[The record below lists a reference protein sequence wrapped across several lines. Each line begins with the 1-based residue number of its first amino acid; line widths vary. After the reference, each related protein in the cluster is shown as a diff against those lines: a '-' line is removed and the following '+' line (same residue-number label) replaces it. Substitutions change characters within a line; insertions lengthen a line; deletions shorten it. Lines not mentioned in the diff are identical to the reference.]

1 MGRSKFAARCR
12 EVGVRFPMVVFSA
25 RAWREGSRDAESPS
39 FKQAGMQESTAAEN
53 ARRRLRTLNPL
64 ILAVSLKA
72 GIERS
77 TVENARQR
85 QKTLYPLVSSKAR
98 RGTIDCQE
106 CSAEAKNECSTPL
119 ETRFAL
125 GSGAG
130 SVLQTQRIRMLVGE
144 RSEIFLKR
152 LSFYIVKI
160 ACFPALL
167 GFVR

>member
-1 MGRSKFAARCR
+1 VRGAKARETRNPQVLSRRECR
-12 EVGVRFPMVVFSA
+12 KA
-25 RAWREGSRDAESPS
+25 
-39 FKQAGMQESTAAEN
+39 QL
-53 ARRRLRTLNPL
+53 LRTLNPL

-160 ACFPALL
+160 ACFPTLL
-167 GFVR
+167 GFVSFPHAVWILWSEAFGERDAYWRRS